1 MAQCHIAPSTTF
13 LPIATNFAALDQM
26 VRKAAGT
33 DLMVL
38 VVWTLKEFIWITGIF
53 WIY

>member
-1 MAQCHIAPSTTF
+1 MAKHHIAPSTF
-13 LPIATNFAALDQM
+13 LPVATNFAALDQM
-26 VRKAAGT
+26 VWKAAGT